1 METDT
6 TVALSTCHDGDSG
19 EIAHYCKYI
28 LYSEN
33 DKNDE
38 KFELVILWQISKS
51 GQSPGQRRKND
62 VKYICYV
69 NR

>member
-1 METDT
+1 MNHDSSQKGGHFNSFDMMTKKVETDT

-33 DKNDE
+33 DKNDRN
-38 KFELVILWQISKS
+38 FELVI
-51 GQSPGQRRKND
+51 
-62 VKYICYV
+62 
-69 NR
+69 